1 MAPALVFSIGAAPP
15 LSAAPFTAFES
26 GPVRPLTLSPDRTRL
41 FAANIPDNQLEIF
54 AIGSDGR
61 LSHSASVAVG
71 LEPVAVAARSD
82 AEVWVVNHLSD
93 SVSVVDV
100 ASDPPRV
107 LRTLL
112 VGDEPRDIVFAGSGN
127 SRAFVTAAHRG
138 QNHPSDPQLT
148 TPGIGRAD
156 VWVFDAL
163 NPGAGLGGTPLT
175 ILSLFGDTP
184 RALAVSP
191 DGNTVYAAV
200 FHSGNRTTAI
210 NDGLVCDGGA
220 NAAACEVLGNQLPGG
235 LPAPN
240 ANVQNIPQPEVGLIV
255 KFDPLSGQWRDEL
268 GRGWNN
274 AVRFSL
280 PDYDVFAIDANA
292 NPPVQTAAHSG
303 VGTILFNMAVNP
315 VSGKVYVSNTEARNE
330 VRFEGHGTLTGSS
343 VRGHLHQSRIT
354 VINGSAVLS
363 RHLNKHLPAGPQSTA
378 AAARK
383 KSLATPLDMVV
394 SADGATLYVAAFGSD
409 KVGILKTAE
418 LEADT
423 FVPSASRQ
431 ILVPGGG
438 PSGLALLESHNRLYV
453 STRFDNGIAVLDT
466 LKRKEVQHVAL
477 HNPEPFSVIDG
488 RRFLYDAN
496 LTSSNGEASCA
507 ACHVFG
513 DLDDLAW
520 DLGNPDDIVLH
531 NPNPFRVG
539 PLGDASFHPMKGP
552 MATQTLRGMAA
563 HGPMHWRGDRTGG
576 NDLGGDAL
584 SESQAFMKF
593 NVAFDALLGRSKL
606 LSDAD
611 MQRFTD
617 FILQVVPPPNPI
629 RNLDNSLTPLQQA
642 GRDFYF
648 NAPVDASVL
657 TCNDCHTLNPSQG
670 FFGADGLSSFENETQ
685 HFKIAPLRN
694 AYTKVGMFGFA
705 GTLALPGGGN
715 PSTGDQIRG
724 YGYLHDGSVDT
735 IFRFLTATVFNF
747 PGGDPERLAVESFVL
762 AFDGNLTP
770 AVGQQVTL
778 DAGNGLQV
786 GPRIDLL
793 RARAAAGDCD
803 LTAKGR
809 VGGEMR
815 GWYQTATGSFQSD
828 RSAEAAISDAAL
840 RTQAIAS
847 GEPLT
852 YTCVPPGSGVRIG
865 VDRDADGVF
874 DGDERD
880 EDTDP
885 GDPASVAPFAVSCSG
900 GVTIAKPR
908 LQVAKNLLPAGDEG
922 MTLSGELT
930 VASTSV
936 PINPIAYGVR
946 FRVNDSSGQP
956 LLHRV
961 VPRGAPIGPGRPG
974 WMVNRAGT
982 TWTYRD
988 PKGTNAAGITRV
1000 VVQHRTPATTP
1011 GRYRVSITGKGAD
1024 FRIDPS
1030 ALPVQMLVVLGGL
1043 DQAAIG
1049 QCASVAFQ
1057 PASAPSPSCSAVT
1070 NGAVVLCK

>member
-1 MAPALVFSIGAAPP
+1 L
-15 LSAAPFTAFES
+15 AAPFAAFES
-26 GPVRPLTLSPDRTRL
+26 GPVRPLALSPDRTRL
-41 FAANIPDNQLEIF
+41 FATNIPDNQLEIF
-54 AIGSDGR
+54 SIGGDGS
-61 LSHSASVAVG
+61 LTHTASVPVG
-71 LEPVAVAARSD
+71 LEPVAVAARSNG
-82 AEVWVVNHLSD
+82 EVWVVNHLSD
-93 SVSVVDV
+93 SISIVDV
-100 ASDPPRV
+100 ASVPPRV

-112 VGDEPRDIVFAGSGN
+112 VGDEPRDIVFAGNGN
-127 SRAFVTAAHRG
+127 QRAFITTAHRG
-138 QNHPSDPQLT
+138 QNHPNDPQLT
-148 TPGIGRAD
+148 TPGVGRAD
-156 VWVFDAL
+156 VWVFDAQ
-163 NPGAGLGGTPLT
+163 NPGNGLGGTPLT

-191 DGNTVYAAV
+191 DRSTVYAAV

-220 NAAACEVLGNQLPGG
+220 NASPCQVLGNQLPGG
-235 LPAPN
+235 LPPPN
-240 ANVQNIPQPEVGLIV
+240 ANVQHIPQPEVGLIV
-255 KFDPLSGQWRDEL
+255 KFHAPSGEWRDEL
-268 GRGWNN
+268 GRSWNN

-280 PDYDVFAIDANA
+280 PDYDVFAIDADA
-292 NPPVQTAAHSG
+292 DPPTQTAAHSG

-315 VSGKVYVSNTEARNE
+315 VTGKIYVSNTEAHNE
-330 VRFEGHGTLTGSS
+330 VRFEGRGTPLRSS
-343 VRGHLHQSRIT
+343 VRGRLHESRIT
-354 VINGSAVLS
+354 VIAGNSVLP
-363 RHLNKHLPAGPQSTA
+363 RHLNKHINYA
-378 AAARK
+378 APVAPIAVRK
-383 KSLATPLDMVV
+383 KSLATPLDMAI

-409 KVGILKTAE
+409 KVGIFKTAE
-418 LEADT
+418 LETDS

-431 ILVPGGG
+431 IAIPGGG
-438 PSGLALLESHNRLYV
+438 PSGLALSETHKRLYV
-453 STRFDNGIAVLDT
+453 LTRFDNGISVVDT
-466 LKRKEVQHVAL
+466 AKRKEVQHVTL

-507 ACHVFG
+507 SCHVFG

-520 DLGNPDDIVLH
+520 DLGNPDDIVLN

-584 SESQAFMKF
+584 NESQAFMKF
-593 NVAFDALLGRSKL
+593 NGAFDALLGRSKL

-617 FILQVVPPPNPI
+617 FMLQVVPPPNPI
-629 RNLDNSLTPLQQA
+629 RNLDNSLTPLQDA
-642 GRDFYF
+642 GRNFYF

-715 PSTGDQIRG
+715 PTTGDQIRG

-747 PGGDPERLAVESFVL
+747 PGGDPDRLAVESFL
-762 AFDGNLTP
+762 FAFDSNLAP
-770 AVGQQVTL
+770 AVGQQITL
-778 DAGNGLQV
+778 DAGNALQV

-793 RARAAAGDCD
+793 RNRAAAGDCD
-803 LTAKGR
+803 LIVKGR
-809 VGGEMR
+809 LGGEAR
-815 GWYQTATGSFQSD
+815 GWYQTAMGGFQPD
-828 RSAEAAISDAAL
+828 RSAEGAISDASLRAL
-840 RTQAIAS
+840 ALAAA
-847 GEPLT
+847 EPLT

-865 VDRDADGVF
+865 VDRDGDSVF

-880 EDTDP
+880 AGTDP
-885 GDPASVAPFAVSCSG
+885 GDPTSLPSYAVSCSAG
-900 GVTIAKPR
+900 ITIAKPR
-908 LQVAKNLLPAGDEG
+908 LRITKNLLPAGDEAI
-922 MTLSGELT
+922 TLSGEFT
-930 VASTSV
+930 VASTAA
-936 PINPIAYGVR
+936 PINPIAYGIR

-956 LLHRV
+956 LFNRV
-961 VPRGAPIGPGRPG
+961 VPRGAPIGAGRPG
-974 WMVNRAGT
+974 WTVNRAGT

-988 PKGTNAAGITRV
+988 AKGSNAAGITRV

-1011 GRYRVSITGKGAD
+1011 GRYSVSITGKGSN
-1024 FRIDPS
+1024 FRVDPGS
-1030 ALPVQMLVVLGGL
+1030 LPLQMLVILGGA
-1043 DQAAIG
+1043 DQAALG
-1049 QCASVAFQ
+1049 QCASLSFQ
-1057 PASAPSPSCSAVT
+1057 PAPAPSPSCSVASS
-1070 NGAVVLCK
+1070 GATVLCK